1 MGISLSPPQS
11 AAHEQLLARLA
22 DEKTADALNRL
33 LDRLEVI
40 AFVAEALDGFLG
52 RANVV
57 ADSVA
62 ASMADLRKL
71 AGDSGTSGVVDSIP
85 KLAKA
90 GVKLADATDNPAFNR
105 LMESGLL
112 EKLGDEKT
120 IGSLKALIE
129 RLELAV
135 FTLEALEG
143 WLRRGDD
150 IAQALAQGAEDLRGV
165 APNIDVQKVRDVLT
179 AMPTLV
185 DAGKTLIAS
194 GMLEPKTVH
203 VLGTIGRSAAQSY
216 DEAKSHTQPP
226 RQLGVFG
233 LMRELKDP
241 DVNRALDFLLRVAKA
256 YGQSLK

>member
-1 MGISLSPPQS
+1 MGITLPPPSTTPQ
-11 AAHEQLLARLA
+11 EQLLARLS
-22 DEKTADALNRL
+22 EERTVDALNRL

-62 ASMADLRKL
+62 SSMADLRRL
-71 AGDSGTSGVVDSIP
+71 AGDAGAGEMVAKLP

-90 GVKLADATDNPAFNR
+90 GAQLADATDSPAFAR
-105 LMESGLL
+105 LMESGLI
-112 EKLGDEKT
+112 EKLGEEKT

-135 FTLEALEG
+135 FTLEALDG

-150 IAQALAQGAEDLRGV
+150 IAQALAQGAEDLRGAV
-165 APNIDVQKVRDVLT
+165 PNIDVQQLREVLT
-179 AMPTLV
+179 ALPPLV

-194 GMLEPKTVH
+194 GMLEPKTVA
-203 VLGTIGRSAAQSY
+203 VLGGIGRSAAQSF
-216 DEAKSHTQPP
+216 DEAKSSQHPP
-226 RQLGVFG
+226 RQLGLFG
-233 LMRELKDP
+233 LLRELKDP
-241 DVNRALDFLLRVAKA
+241 DVNRAVDFLLRVAKA

>member
-1 MGISLSPPQS
+1 MGISLSPTHSPAQ
-11 AAHEQLLARLA
+11 EQLLARLA

-33 LDRLEVI
+33 LDRLDVI

-62 ASMADLRKL
+62 ASMADLRKM

-90 GVKLADATDNPAFNR
+90 GVKLADATENPAFTR

-165 APNIDVQKVRDVLT
+165 APNIDVQKVREVLT

-216 DEAKSHTQPP
+216 DEAKSHSRPS

>member
-1 MGISLSPPQS
+1 MGITLPPPGTTAQ
-11 AAHEQLLARLA
+11 EQLLARLS
-22 DEKTADALNRL
+22 DEKTTDALNRL
-33 LDRLEVI
+33 LDRLDVI

-62 ASMADLRKL
+62 ESMADLRKL
-71 AGDSGTSGVVDSIP
+71 AGDGGTAEVMGKLP
-85 KLAKA
+85 KLARA
-90 GVKLADATDNPAFNR
+90 GVQLADATDNPAFTR

-135 FTLEALEG
+135 FTLEALDG

-150 IAQALAQGAEDLRGV
+150 IAQALAEGAGDLR
-165 APNIDVQKVRDVLT
+165 AAMPTIDGQKVREVLT
-179 AMPTLV
+179 ALPPLV
-185 DAGKTLIAS
+185 EAGKTLIAS
-194 GMLEPKTVH
+194 GMLEPKTVA
-203 VLGTIGRSAAQSY
+203 VLGSIGRSAAQSF
-216 DEAKSHTQPP
+216 DEAKAQRGAP
-226 RQLGVFG
+226 RQLGVFA
-233 LMRELKDP
+233 LLRELKDP
-241 DVNRALDFLLRVAKA
+241 DVSRALDFLLRVAKA

>member
-1 MGISLSPPQS
+1 MGITLPPS
-11 AAHEQLLARLA
+11 STAAHEQLLARLN
-22 DEKTADALNRL
+22 DEKTVEALNRL
-33 LDRLEVI
+33 LDRLDVI

-71 AGDSGTSGVVDSIP
+71 AGEAGTAEVVDKLP
-85 KLAKA
+85 KLAKVGA
-90 GVKLADATDNPAFNR
+90 RLAEASENPAFNR
-105 LMESGLL
+105 LMESGII
-112 EKLGDEKT
+112 ERLGDERT
-120 IGSLKALIE
+120 ITSLKALIE

-150 IAQALAQGAEDLRGV
+150 IARAMAEGAEDLRGAV
-165 APNIDVQKVRDVLT
+165 PNIDVQKVREVL
-179 AMPTLV
+179 AAIPPLV
-185 DAGKTLIAS
+185 DAGKSLMAS
-194 GMLEPKTVH
+194 GMLEPKTVA
-203 VLGTIGRSAAQSY
+203 VLGAVGRSAAQSF
-216 DEAKSHTQPP
+216 DEAKSQDYPP
-226 RQLGVFG
+226 RKLGILG

>member
-1 MGISLSPPQS
+1 MGITLPPPSTTAQ
-11 AAHEQLLARLA
+11 EQLLARLSE
-22 DEKTADALNRL
+22 EKTVEALNRL
-33 LDRLEVI
+33 LDRLDVI

-62 ASMADLRKL
+62 SSMADLRKL
-71 AGDSGTSGVVDSIP
+71 AGEAGTAEVVEKLP

-90 GVKLADATDNPAFNR
+90 GAKLADATDNPAFTR
-105 LMESGLL
+105 LMESGIL

-120 IGSLKALIE
+120 IGSIKALIE

-135 FTLEALEG
+135 FTLEALDG

-150 IAQALAQGAEDLRGV
+150 IAQALAQGADDLRGV
-165 APNIDVQKVRDVLT
+165 VPNIDVQKVREVLT
-179 AMPTLV
+179 AMPPLV
-185 DAGKTLIAS
+185 EAGKTLIAS
-194 GMLEPKTVH
+194 GMLETKTVA
-203 VLGTIGRSAAQSY
+203 VLGSIGRSAAQSY
-216 DEAKSHTQPP
+216 DEAKSHKHAP
-226 RQLGVFG
+226 RQLGVFA